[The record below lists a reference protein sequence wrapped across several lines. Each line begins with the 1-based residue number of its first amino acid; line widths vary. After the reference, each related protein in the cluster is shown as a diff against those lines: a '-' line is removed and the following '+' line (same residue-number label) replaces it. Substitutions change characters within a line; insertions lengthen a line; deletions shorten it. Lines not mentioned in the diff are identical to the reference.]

1 MSQQIN
7 SVLTPFRLFFLKEEV
22 GFCFNSEVLTK
33 NQMSVVLKPKL
44 CPKLKKVFT
53 FFMEFESEIND
64 R

>member
-7 SVLTPFRLFFLKEEV
+7 SVLTRFRRWKEEV
-22 GFCFNSEVLTK
+22 GFCFNFEVLTK
-33 NQMSVVLKPKL
+33 KQMSVVLKPKL